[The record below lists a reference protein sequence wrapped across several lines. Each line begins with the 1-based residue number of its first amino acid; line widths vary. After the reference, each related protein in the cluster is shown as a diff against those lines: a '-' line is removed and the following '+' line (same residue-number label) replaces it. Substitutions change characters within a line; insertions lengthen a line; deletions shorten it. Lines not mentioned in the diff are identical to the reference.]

1 MHACT
6 EKCGKRIESGAYY
19 QSDLHSVGPQWMA
32 TLSVE
37 LGRARASTF
46 HPHSHRCQ
54 KPQGASARPKVFH
67 HIFRATAGCCASDP
81 PPVAAAIVSHR
92 ARPRPQ
98 PHSTDIWICT
108 RLPGPACLPAD
119 LVAVCRQAAA
129 VCQSDSCHVCGW
141 LLAVRCGGGA
151 AADRPRSERRAAGR
165 PTTARPPSPGSP
177 HGWPPVAAAIGRRRR
192 WPLALTRATAPWCPR
207 RQHTYCSPL

>member
-129 VCQSDSCHVCGW
+129 VCQSCHVCGW
-141 LLAVRCGGGA
+141 LCDA
-151 AADRPRSERRAAGR
+151 AAAPPRRRRRAA
-165 PTTARPPSPGSP
+165 PPRAP
-177 HGWPPVAAAIGRRRR
+177 AAAACSGKLHTTEVNTYHTVD
-192 WPLALTRATAPWCPR
+192 PATQTP
-207 RQHTYCSPL
+207 S